1 MGKKIIISE
10 SQLERLAKIIAEAVS
25 GYDDIDTMVMHGGH
39 SMMLLH
45 ETGKDL
51 LKALQGIRI
60 MLNDGDI
67 SSVDLKENITA
78 ANDLIGEIVKIME
91 VVLADFSE
99 KLTIEKGEILIDKL
113 KSFTNRTRPILR
125 FGDDDLNKQQV
136 IDKITELVNGL
147 FDDFLSYYQELMK
160 THQTFKSRI
169 DRFRPKPRTRP
180 EDN

>member
-10 SQLERLAKIIAEAVS
+10 SQLERLAKLIAEAVS
-25 GYDDIDTMVMHGGH
+25 GYDDIDTMIMHGGH
-39 SMMLLH
+39 SMILLH

-51 LKALQGIRI
+51 LKVLQGMRI

-91 VVLADFSE
+91 IVLNDFSE

-113 KSFTNRTRPILR
+113 KSFTNRTRPLLR
-125 FGDDDLNKQQV
+125 FGDEDLNKKQV
-136 IDKITELVNGL
+136 INKVTKLVNDL
-147 FDDFLSYYQELMK
+147 FDDFLSYYQELLK
-160 THQTFKSRI
+160 THTTFKNRI
-169 DRFRPKPRTRP
+169 DKFRPQARP